1 MIQLRKKLKLCLTA
15 TLAGVGGILCFLVV
29 AVYKHDITT
38 CYVSIPVFFLFV
50 GIMSFLTIT
59 KNGITHKNN
68 GRKRANKY
76 MLVRVIKIFLGGAFF
91 LLYWYIVKPE
101 DIKGFALTF
110 VVFYLTYLA
119 FETWS
124 FIQVEKKIKNNVQQ
138 NS

>member
-1 MIQLRKKLKLCLTA
+1 MTQLRKKLMLCLTA
-15 TLAGVGGILCFLVV
+15 ALAGVCGILCFLVV
-29 AVYKHDITT
+29 VVFKHDITT
-38 CYVSIPVFFLFV
+38 CYVSIPIFFLFV
-50 GIMSFLTIT
+50 GVFSILMIT
-59 KNGITHKNN
+59 KNGIKHKNN

-76 MLVRVIKIFLGGAFF
+76 MLVRTIKIFLGGTFF

-119 FETWS
+119 FEAWS
-124 FIQVEKKIKNNVQQ
+124 FIQVEKKIKNDVQQ

>member
-50 GIMSFLTIT
+50 GIMSILTIT

-101 DIKGFALTF
+101 DVKGFALTF

>member
-50 GIMSFLTIT
+50 GIMSILTIT

-138 NS
+138 DS

>member
-50 GIMSFLTIT
+50 GIMSILTIT

-76 MLVRVIKIFLGGAFF
+76 MLVRVIKIFLGGAFC

>member
-50 GIMSFLTIT
+50 GIMSILTIT

-76 MLVRVIKIFLGGAFF
+76 TLVRVIKIFLGGAFF